1 MLSGNLD
8 WDRLKVFQAVADKGS
23 FNAAAKSLGV
33 SYNKVTR
40 DVEELERALGR
51 QLFERSNRG
60 LELTAVGE
68 DILQSA
74 HTMADSVQTIINR
87 ANDNTPGQVVI
98 CSRDGIA
105 SYWLARHLPD
115 LLEMQP
121 QAKIAFRI
129 LSTTPS
135 LLEGEGD
142 ISIQFEQPTA
152 ANIVAK
158 QLGWLHYVPYAS
170 HSYIAR
176 HGEPESMFD
185 LKSHRCLRLSEE
197 GNAAESW
204 RMSAPQWDA
213 LIPSAMETNTGS
225 VLMEAC
231 ASGAGIAA
239 LPSYISEFERD
250 LVPLNYPK
258 PLATVRFWLAYTERV
273 RNTPACEPIL
283 SWIRKCFDPATHPC
297 FREVFLAPKRDASA
311 PILNGRSLL

>member
-1 MLSGNLD
+1 MRGQLD

-23 FNAAAKSLGV
+23 FNAAAKTLGL
-33 SYNKVTR
+33 SYNKVVK
-40 DVEELERALGR
+40 DVEELEHALGR

-74 HTMADSVQTIINR
+74 RTMADSVQTIIDR

-129 LSTTPS
+129 LPTTPS

-142 ISIQFEQPTA
+142 IAIQFEQPTA
-152 ANIVAK
+152 ANVVAK
-158 QLGWLHYVPYAS
+158 QLGWLHYLPYAS
-170 HSYIAR
+170 NSYIAR
-176 HGEPESMFD
+176 HGEPASMFD
-185 LKSHRCLRLSEE
+185 LKNHQCLRLSEE
-197 GNAAESW
+197 GNEAESW
-204 RMSAPQWDA
+204 RMSAPAWDA
-213 LIPSAMETNTGS
+213 LIPSAMETNTGT

-239 LPSYISEFERD
+239 LPSYISEFNRD

-273 RNTPACEPIL
+273 RNTPACEPVL
-283 SWIRKCFDPATHPC
+283 QWIRKCFDPTLHPC
-297 FREVFLAPKRDASA
+297 FREVFLPPRRETGLSA
-311 PILNGRSLL
+311 VTARSML